1 MLQYP
6 CNPIELGRGVK
17 RPGGGR
23 PSFIMVMEEAFCF
36 TPPPYPVEGGDARM
50 MLSFV
55 ELMALGMFIISL
67 ITLVILISD
76 HIHKK

>member
-1 MLQYP
+1 
-6 CNPIELGRGVK
+6 
-17 RPGGGR
+17 
-23 PSFIMVMEEAFCF
+23 
-36 TPPPYPVEGGDARM
+36 M